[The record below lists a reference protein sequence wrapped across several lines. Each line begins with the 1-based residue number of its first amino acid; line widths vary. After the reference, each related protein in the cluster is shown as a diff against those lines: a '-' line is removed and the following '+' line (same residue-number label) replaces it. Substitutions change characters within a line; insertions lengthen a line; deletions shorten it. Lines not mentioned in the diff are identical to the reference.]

1 MSPRHVFVYG
11 MSRSGTTL
19 VTAVLDAHPQISMGY
34 ELLPKGL
41 GDPAVAARRIRDT
54 ATDDPEA
61 CAEALRALGEE
72 QLAVYV
78 LRSARCLVWPAEAAD
93 VLDSVAA
100 DGVAEITSLADRT
113 AVSRRVT
120 DVKSAKEG
128 TSISGWKLNNPTI
141 GRFDKLVDDAAYV
154 CILRDPRDVWRSH
167 VENDFERTVDQV
179 ATTWRRYLET
189 FERFA
194 RKHPGRCHL
203 VRYEDLVSSP
213 QQELD
218 RLCEHLGIPRDPAMD
233 SFFDSKASV
242 LRGGHANSELLSQD
256 FFTTSV
262 DRWRDSLAPADVEA
276 LEAGCYDGMDRHG
289 YRRETAAGFRFD
301 EDTWSKKLK
310 RLARK
315 RAYFVD
321 EYERLMLPAVESLP
335 TRTWHEACTQP
346 PETPQDELLLVR
358 HDIDQDIENAVAM
371 ARWESEHGIS
381 STYCVLHSAWYYG
394 RFDEQRNLLA
404 RSEEMVERCLEIQE
418 MGHEINLHNN
428 LVVTALRT
436 GRDPYELLAEEL
448 DYLRSRGLR
457 ITGTS
462 THGDPLCGQAGFY
475 NMELFSETVYPS
487 RGGRRFVEHEG
498 RRVEIG
504 ARSMADFDLEYEGY
518 DLPRDVYISDSG
530 GKLKLV
536 TDTVGRAGLSRDELG
551 SAVPYKRI
559 VGMLTHPV
567 WWDFG
572 RPASPQRPQIDFR
585 RLLEQAERMSA
596 GSDVLVDSSY
606 PGEGDP
612 APETSPGS
620 RIKRAVARLTSRS

>member
-41 GDPAVAARRIRDT
+41 GDPADAAQRIRAT
-54 ATDDPEA
+54 GTDDADA
-61 CAEALRALGEE
+61 CAEALRARGEE

-78 LRSARCLVWPAEAAD
+78 LRSARCLVWPTEAAD
-93 VLDSVAA
+93 VLEAVAG
-100 DGVAEITSLADRT
+100 DGIKEITSLADRT

-167 VENDFERTVDQV
+167 VENDFGRTVDQV
-179 ATTWRRYLET
+179 AATWRRYLET

-194 RKHPGRCHL
+194 AKNPGRCHL

-218 RLCEHLGIPRDPAMD
+218 RLCEHLGIPRDAAMD
-233 SFFDSKASV
+233 SFFESKASV
-242 LRGGHANSELLSQD
+242 LRGGHANSELLAQD

-262 DRWRDSLAPADVEA
+262 DRWRDTLEPSDVIA
-276 LEAGCYDGMDRHG
+276 LESACYDGMDRHG
-289 YRRETAAGFRFD
+289 YTRETAAGFRFD
-301 EDTWSKKLK
+301 DEMWTKKLR
-310 RLARK
+310 RLSRK
-315 RAYFVD
+315 RAYFAD
-321 EYERLMLPAVESLP
+321 EYERLVLPAVASLP
-335 TRTWHEACTQP
+335 TLTWHEACTRTP
-346 PETPQDELLLVR
+346 ASPQDDLLLIR
-358 HDIDQDIENAVAM
+358 HDIDQDVENAVAM
-371 ARWESEHGIS
+371 ARWESEHGIR

-394 RFDEQRNLLA
+394 RFDESGNLVA
-404 RSEEMVERCLEIQE
+404 RSEQMVERCLEIQA

-428 LVVTALRT
+428 LVVTALKT

-457 ITGTS
+457 VTGTS

-475 NMELFSETVYPS
+475 NMELFSETAYPS

-504 ARSMADFDLEYEGY
+504 ARSMAEFDLEYEGY
-518 DLPRDVYISDSG
+518 DLPRDIYVSDSG

-536 TDTVGRAGLSRDELG
+536 TGTPGRAGLTREELG
-551 SAVPYKRI
+551 ASVPYARI

-572 RPASPQRPQIDFR
+572 RSAPSPRAQIDFR
-585 RLLEQAERMSA
+585 RLMEQAERMPPRSE
-596 GSDVLVDSSY
+596 VLVDSTF
-606 PGEGDP
+606 PDKQLDP
-612 APETSPGS
+612 ASG
-620 RIKRAVARLTSRS
+620 RARVKRAIRRLATRG

>member
-1 MSPRHVFVYG
+1 MSPQHVFVYG

-19 VTAVLDAHPQISMGY
+19 MTAVLDAHPEISMGY

-41 GDPAVAARRIRDT
+41 GDPAVAARRIRET
-54 ATDDPEA
+54 GTDDPDA
-61 CAEALRALGEE
+61 CAVALRALDEE

-78 LRSARCLVWPAEAAD
+78 LRSARCLVWPTEAAG
-93 VLDSVAA
+93 VLESIAA
-100 DGVAEITSLADRT
+100 DGVTELASLADRT
-113 AVSRRVT
+113 AVSQRVT
-120 DVKSAKEG
+120 DIKSGKEG
-128 TSISGWKLNNPTI
+128 TRVTGWKLNNPRI

-179 ATTWRRYLET
+179 ARTWRRYLET
-189 FERFA
+189 FEAFSA
-194 RKHPGRCHL
+194 KNPGRCHL

-213 QQELD
+213 RQELD
-218 RLCEHLGIPRDPAMD
+218 RLCEHLGIPRDAAMD
-233 SFFDSKASV
+233 SFFESKASV
-242 LRGGHANSELLSQD
+242 LRGGHANSELLNQD

-262 DRWRDSLAPADVEA
+262 GLWRDTVAPSDVVA
-276 LEAGCYDGMDRHG
+276 LESGCYDGMDRHG

-301 EDTWSKKLK
+301 PDMWSKKLE
-310 RLARK
+310 RLASK
-315 RAYFVD
+315 RAYFAD

-335 TRTWHEACTQP
+335 ARTWHEACTQP
-346 PETPQDELLLVR
+346 PEAPADDLLLIR

-371 ARWESEHGIS
+371 ARWEAEHGIR

-394 RFDEQRNLLA
+394 RFDDQRNLLA
-404 RSEEMVERCLEIQE
+404 RSEEMVERCLAIQD

-428 LVVTALRT
+428 LVVIALKT

-448 DYLRSRGLR
+448 EYLRSRGLR

-462 THGDPLCGQAGFY
+462 THGDPLCGEAGFY
-475 NMELFSETVYPS
+475 NMELFSETVYSS
-487 RGGRRFVEHEG
+487 RGGRRIVEHQG

-504 ARSMADFDLEYEGY
+504 ARSMAEFDLQYEGY

-536 TDTVGRAGLSRDELG
+536 TGTPGRAGLSRDELG
-551 SAVPYKRI
+551 AVVPYRRI
-559 VGMLTHPV
+559 IGMLTHPV

-572 RPASPQRPQIDFR
+572 RSASPPRPQIDFG
-585 RLLEQAERMSA
+585 RLLEEARGMPLGAET
-596 GSDVLVDSSY
+596 LVDSSY
-606 PGEGDP
+606 PDQDRAP
-612 APETSPGS
+612 ATSPRA
-620 RIKRAVARLTSRS
+620 RIRRVVGRLTARD